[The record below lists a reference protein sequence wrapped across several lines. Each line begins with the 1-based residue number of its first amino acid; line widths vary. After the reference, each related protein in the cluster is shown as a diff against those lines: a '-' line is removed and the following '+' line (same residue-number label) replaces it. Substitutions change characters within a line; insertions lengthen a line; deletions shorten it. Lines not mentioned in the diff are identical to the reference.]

1 MILPHV
7 NGDNAP
13 QDLRLERLEGFDF
26 AGEAYGKLFGE
37 SGATAFQH
45 PVWLQGIYDHLL
57 HDAKARPLIICG
69 YGSDAQLQFLLPLVI
84 RTVSGLVIIE
94 PADLGVSD
102 YNAPV
107 VRRDNRRNLR
117 RMGELKEKIAALLPA
132 HDILRIR
139 HIRKRDASQWTLF
152 FRANFRQ
159 HDFTAHSTPL
169 GDDHQRWRA
178 AAMTTSFQ
186 RYLDRKKRRFLR
198 SGDVQLEEIV
208 DRPGIRQALGGLA
221 ETRRGRFKN
230 DPLNRQAVREFYAA
244 VACNGAAAG
253 LSHTSMMTCD
263 GAPVGRIFGLTHAG
277 RYHMLLIGCDYENF
291 GRHSPGF
298 VFLDSLIEKR
308 IAAEDTVFDFTIG
321 DEPYK
326 REFGT
331 IPTTIYMIERPR
343 SVPGRLAVLTHALMR
358 SARRSYQRLMNAPRS
373 WGQTSRIVVS
383 AVPLA

>member
-7 NGDNAP
+7 NRDDALEG
-13 QDLRLERLEGFDF
+13 LRLERLEGFDF
-26 AGEAYGKLFGE
+26 TGEPYGKLFGE
-37 SGATAFQH
+37 SGATVFQH
-45 PVWLQGIYDHLL
+45 PVWLQAIYDHLL

-69 YGSDAQLQFLLPLVI
+69 YDGGGQLQFLLPLVV
-84 RTVSGLVIIE
+84 RTVSGLSVIE

-107 VRRDNRRNLR
+107 VRRDNRRSLR
-117 RMGELKEKIAALLPA
+117 RMDELKERIAALLPD

-139 HIRKRDASQWTLF
+139 HIRKRDISQWALF
-152 FRANFRQ
+152 FPANFRQ

-169 GDDHQRWRA
+169 GGDHQSWRA
-178 AAMTTSFQ
+178 GAMTTSFR
-186 RYLDRKKRRFLR
+186 RYLDRKKRRLFR
-198 SGDVQLEEIV
+198 SGDVQLKEIA
-208 DRPGIRQALGGLA
+208 DRTDIRQALVGLA
-221 ETRRGRFKN
+221 EVRRGRFKN
-230 DPLNRQAVREFYAA
+230 DPLNRQAVRDFYST
-244 VACNGAAAG
+244 VACNGADAG

-263 GAPVGRIFGLTHAG
+263 GAPIGRIFGLTHAG
-277 RYHMLLIGCDYENF
+277 RYHMLLIGCDYENY

-308 IAAEDTVFDFTIG
+308 IAAEDKVFDFTIG

-343 SVPGRLAVLTHALMR
+343 SVPGKLAVLTHTLLRA
-358 SARRSYQRLMNAPRS
+358 ARKFYQKLMNAPRS
-373 WGQTSRIVVS
+373 WGQTACILLS
-383 AVPLA
+383 AVPMI